1 MAYLGPKAGVA
12 CWISGRYDTDVG
24 ISVTEFPSTFC
35 VAGPDR
41 ARFRAGLKL
50 AAVWGGR
57 YMPSGL
63 LRSATQRLS
72 MCDSK
77 ALSLQTLAC

>member
-12 CWISGRYDTDVG
+12 CWISGRYDTDAG

-50 AAVWGGR
+50 AEV
-57 YMPSGL
+57 
-63 LRSATQRLS
+63 
-72 MCDSK
+72 
-77 ALSLQTLAC
+77 